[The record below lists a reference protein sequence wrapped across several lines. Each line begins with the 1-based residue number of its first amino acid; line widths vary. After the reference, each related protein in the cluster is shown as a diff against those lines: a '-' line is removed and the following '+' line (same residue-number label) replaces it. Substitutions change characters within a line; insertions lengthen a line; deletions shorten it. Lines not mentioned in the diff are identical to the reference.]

1 MTLIDRIELDCR
13 GRFTAP
19 HYATLHAAGLDLT
32 AELDEPLLLL
42 PGYRALVPTGLWLR
56 MPEDTEMQVRPRSG
70 LALKHGITVL
80 NAPGTIDSDYTLEV
94 GVLLINL
101 GQQPYTVQPGDKI
114 AQGVFARV
122 LRTVDGF
129 TAHTKERAAGFGST
143 GV

>member
-1 MTLIDRIELDCR
+1 MTLIDRIVLDYR

-19 HYATLHAAGLDLT
+19 HYATMHAAGLDLT
-32 AELDEPLLLL
+32 AELDEPLALL
-42 PGYRALVPTGLWLR
+42 PGYRALVPTGLWLQ
-56 MPEDTEMQVRPRSG
+56 MPENTEMQVRPRSG

-80 NAPGTIDSDYTLEV
+80 NAPGTIDCDYTLQV

-101 GQQPYTVQPGDKI
+101 GQELYTVQPGDKI

-129 TAHTKERAAGFGST
+129 TINTKERAAGFGST
-143 GV
+143 GK